1 MEEVTYTQLSVVA
14 VLLAVVLD
22 VWVLRTRI
30 LRQRVFWVSY
40 AIVVFFQFL
49 SNGLFTGL
57 GIVKY
62 RDAAIIGGDSPA
74 TGTPKFLGDGRI
86 AFAPV
91 EDLGFGFGLVVLA
104 ISLWVFLEQRGVH
117 KETTAGPPRVRWFS
131 GRTSSN

>member
-1 MEEVTYTQLSVVA
+1 M
-14 VLLAVVLD
+14 
-22 VWVLRTRI
+22 
-30 LRQRVFWVSY
+30 SY

-74 TGTPKFLGDGRI
+74 TGTPQFFGDGRI

-104 ISLWVFLEQRGVH
+104 ISLWIFLEQRGVQ